1 MIRIG
6 RPIRNKSLSVDTN
19 GAINGLVSIQGLWRG
34 NQEGKKCEHVA
45 NSRFSKGWLLFS
57 YLGSEENGQVILYLQ
72 EICYSGSWNNSLRSM
87 RFVTVNL
94 QWQNGVNLTD

>member
-57 YLGSEENGQVILYLQ
+57 YLGSEENVTLGLGTIL
-72 EICYSGSWNNSLRSM
+72 SGVCILWL
-87 RFVTVNL
+87 
-94 QWQNGVNLTD
+94 